1 MSYEWGLPGNDEP
14 TLFLNKI
21 AVRVRKN
28 LYDGLVAIRDQQRDL
43 SIWIDALCI
52 NQADTS
58 ERGHQVGIMG
68 KIFRS
73 AKKVLI
79 WLGPERDGSDIA
91 MDRIATEARPDFTRD
106 TVLNE
111 EEARSLSALWN
122 RPYWNRV
129 WIQQEIHLATDYT
142 VYCGTKFLPRKKF
155 MWSKRLIVSL
165 HRIRGIKWAMTL
177 NAAWFILGN
186 DDVGNPL
193 SLWLRV
199 STDLGFMAS
208 EPRDYIYAFLGI
220 ACDCQEGQI
229 VPDYH
234 KGVLEVYL
242 EALTICNNPSKLESW
257 RLERL
262 RETARALAVQLG
274 LSVDETLER
283 LVKERVGLDIRRR
296 PIWSASV

>member
-1 MSYEWGLPGNDEP
+1 
-14 TLFLNKI
+14 
-21 AVRVRKN
+21 
-28 LYDGLVAIRDQQRDL
+28 
-43 SIWIDALCI
+43 
-52 NQADTS
+52 
-58 ERGHQVGIMG
+58 
-68 KIFRS
+68 
-73 AKKVLI
+73 
-79 WLGPERDGSDIA
+79 
-91 MDRIATEARPDFTRD
+91 
-106 TVLNE
+106 
-111 EEARSLSALWN
+111 
-122 RPYWNRV
+122 
-129 WIQQEIHLATDYT
+129 
-142 VYCGTKFLPRKKF
+142 
-155 MWSKRLIVSL
+155 MWSKRLIISL
-165 HRIRGIKWAMTL
+165 HRIRGIKWATTL